1 MPSKRTGYAPWSLT
15 REAGV
20 LSATVDGTI
29 EVPQSVQPTIDTGF
43 CDEKGNWVGVK
54 SSDNEFRD
62 FTKHLAIPN
71 GETVL
76 APATANVDHIN
87 MTGFSSIFFAIK
99 PSNAGNYSLDA
110 VMGPDTSKFANLSPI
125 VAATALR
132 GLFTSRS
139 GDDSLYPLF
148 DDDAESLTA
157 NKWNIF
163 YIQDRLK
170 DQKLM
175 QLMVGNNSGGD
186 SDIEITYM
194 RLV

>member
-62 FTKHLAIPN
+62 FTKHVAIPN

-76 APATANVDHIN
+76 SPATATVDHIN
-87 MTGFSSIFFAIK
+87 MTGFKDIYIAIK
-99 PSNAGNYSLDA
+99 PSNGGNYAITA
-110 VMGPDTSKFANLSPI
+110 VMGPDTNSFANLSP
-125 VAATALR
+125 VNAAATLR
-132 GLFTSRS
+132 GTLAQSFPVDIEDLFNEGSE
-139 GDDSLYPLF
+139 
-148 DDDAESLTA
+148 ALTA
-157 NKWNIF
+157 DVWNIF
-163 YIQDRLK
+163 QITTLD
-170 DQKLM
+170 DQKMM
-175 QLMVGNNSGGD
+175 QFKIVNNSGGD
-186 SDIEITYM
+186 STIEVAYM